1 MLDEMAEED
10 LVDWRR
16 AAQQHFERARLR
28 RCLARASIDQG
39 FCAQEQERLSQ
50 WEKYNKVGGWGGIC
64 YAARHNVTGE
74 EACLKQVTRSNE
86 EIDDGDVRW
95 IALMRTVSNEGIVGI
110 LDIYALSESRLWLRC
125 EYSRH
130 SDQDL
135 KEYMRNVHQYR
146 PPAATVRRF
155 GHQLLR
161 AVGHLHSLKIL
172 HRDIKPTHIIVDG
185 ARRAIKLCGF
195 RFARRVRAPRD
206 ERPHSHCVVTL
217 WYRAPELLLGGEHG
231 DYGPGV
237 DLWSCGAVLAEMSSG
252 QPLRASHGL
261 DPRTFG
267 SSRAF
272 LCLAPP
278 RASPAS
284 PINTNPKVRGSNCA
298 CAVPG
303 DSEIDQLFKT
313 FRLLGTPTEATWPGV
328 RAYVDF
334 CGEFPRWPPTPLH
347 TVLTRGLSDSGL
359 DLVGKLLTCAPEK
372 RLDAAGALSHPYFAE
387 ASGEA

>member
-1 MLDEMAEED
+1 MLDEMAED

-28 RCLARASIDQG
+28 HYLARASFNQD

-50 WEKYNKVGGWGGIC
+50 WEKYDTVGGWGDVC

-86 EIDDGDVRW
+86 EIDDDDVRW
-95 IALMRTVSNEGIVGI
+95 IALMRTVSNEGIIRI

-125 EYSRH
+125 EHSKH

-135 KEYMRNVHQYR
+135 KEYMRNMHQYR

-161 AVGHLHSLKIL
+161 AVGHLHSLNIL
-172 HRDIKPTHIIVDG
+172 HRDIKPTHIIVNS

-195 RFARRVRAPRD
+195 RFARRLRTPRD
-206 ERPHSHCVVTL
+206 ERPHSHCVVTM

-252 QPLRASHGL
+252 RPLL
-261 DPRTFG
+261 
-267 SSRAF
+267 
-272 LCLAPP
+272 
-278 RASPAS
+278 
-284 PINTNPKVRGSNCA
+284 
-298 CAVPG
+298 PG

-328 RAYVDF
+328 RAYADF
-334 CGEFPRWPPTPLH
+334 GGEFPRWSPTPLH

-359 DLVGKLLTCAPEK
+359 DLVSKLLTCAPEK